1 MIEVNVP
8 GGPRLRLERLV
19 LDYNGTL
26 ALDGFLLPG
35 AAELLTELAAK
46 LEVHVLTADTFGLA
60 KAGLANLPVKLTVLG
75 RDNQSVAKL
84 AYVKVLGLDAVC
96 AVGNGLNDHL
106 MVAACALGLAVV
118 GPEGASQKTLA
129 AADVVCPDLTAA
141 LGLLLNPL
149 RLAATLRD

>member
-1 MIEVNVP
+1 MIEINVP
-8 GGPRLRLERLV
+8 GGPKFKLERLT

-35 AAELLTELAAK
+35 AAELLTKLAAD
-46 LEVHVLTADTFGLA
+46 LEIHVVTADTFGLA
-60 KAGLANLPVKLTVLG
+60 KAGLAGLPVKLTVLG
-75 RDNQSVAKL
+75 RDNQSAAKL
-84 AYVKVLGLDAVC
+84 AHVKALGLDAVC

-106 MVAACALGLAVV
+106 MVAACALGLAVI

-129 AADVVCPDLTAA
+129 AADVVCPDLATA

-149 RLAATLRD
+149 RLAAPLRD